1 MMKIRYA
8 LLLSVSCLGLGS
20 LAHAGLIP
28 DITPVGKNTSI
39 FTLWRGAP
47 AGESLLLVIQG
58 IEKALGLSHSPV
70 NEQSSSRISY
80 THLAFQS
87 KLLSASVIAR
97 RTSSDAAIQSY
108 FYGSPRR
115 INSPRDDNSDTAY
128 DRKDYFFD
136 LDVRVKPEHDIA
148 NFLSTHP
155 NPIPT
160 KRLFQSLS
168 LFNNLKSHCLARRNS
183 PPDCFCL
190 RSYQEREYRE
200 QATASLPL
208 IGKDR
213 MSRKISQH
221 KELEAS
227 RLLLPEQAT
236 ADLPLTASVCFIT
249 DAGHCR
255 ENEFYTGA
263 NTPDGSSGGTP
274 GGSSGGDGSED
285 NWEVD
290 NEEKCK
296 KEGYTNE
303 DCGETATPGTPCLY
317 DSSYHAGCVCKP
329 EYNQTCTGADQ
340 AGKGASCD
348 GKYKECCSLCS
359 AYPYSDGT
367 IPVGHVITETCQS
380 CSGAKYKTKC
390 NTNSSNTGTYISC
403 GSATG
408 SGSVCTD
415 DSGTYYTKCTC
426 PTNYEFNA
434 QTQSCVCKTNFK
446 YACTGTGYAGGTGTS
461 CGNKYQTCNCASG
474 YTWSASSGCVKCG
487 SSFKYTCTGTNQTKP
502 SSGCGGKYDKCNCK
516 SGYKWSNG
524 SCIAECSS
532 SYKYTCTGTGY
543 AGGAGSACGGKYT
556 SCTCSSGYTWDGGNC
571 QKALNGA
578 QGDLYY
584 CNGKVVGVKTGDM
597 NFYVAMKNLYNV
609 EWIFAYN
616 VCQSYSFC
624 SNLKGTMPSK
634 DQLLTMYNNKSS
646 LESLF
651 IIHSGEEFATDDWY
665 WSSTTSTKG
674 YHYIVHMSNGDVY
687 NNYNSLYT
695 NHVRC
700 VLNSW

>member
-1 MMKIRYA
+1 MTNTKLF
-8 LLLSVSCLGLGS
+8 LLLRTSLSLISSVSYGNHINKE
-20 LAHAGLIP
+20 A
-28 DITPVGKNTSI
+28 T
-39 FTLWRGAP
+39 
-47 AGESLLLVIQG
+47 
-58 IEKALGLSHSPV
+58 
-70 NEQSSSRISY
+70 
-80 THLAFQS
+80 
-87 KLLSASVIAR
+87 VIAR

-115 INSPRDDNSDTAY
+115 INSPRDDNSD
-128 DRKDYFFD
+128 
-136 LDVRVKPEHDIA
+136 

-155 NPIPT
+155 VLPYQG
-160 KRLFQSLS
+160 KGRCGLFREFPL
-168 LFNNLKSHCLARRNS
+168 LIERARV
-183 PPDCFCL
+183 
-190 RSYQEREYRE
+190 
-200 QATASLPL
+200 
-208 IGKDR
+208 
-213 MSRKISQH
+213 SRKISQH

-329 EYNQTCTGADQ
+329 EYNQTCSGADE

-367 IPVGHVITETCQS
+367 IPAGHVITETCQS
-380 CSGAKYKTKC
+380 CTGAKYKTKC
-390 NTNSSNTGTYISC
+390 NTNSSNTGAYISC

-408 SGSVCTD
+408 SGNVCTD

-446 YACTGTGYAGGTGTS
+446 YTCTGTGYAGGTGTS

-474 YTWSASSGCVKCG
+474 YTWSASSGCVKCS

-502 SSGCGGKYDKCNCK
+502 SSGCGGLYDKCNCK
-516 SGYKWSNG
+516 SGYKWSGG

-532 SYKYTCTGTGY
+532 SYKYTCSGTGY

-556 SCTCSSGYTWDGGNC
+556 SCTCSSGYTWDGGSC

-578 QGDLYY
+578 QGNLYY
-584 CNGKVVGVKTGDM
+584 CDGKVVGVRAPGMDFFVGMEELGTMTSANG
-597 NFYVAMKNLYNV
+597 
-609 EWIFAYN
+609 
-616 VCQSYSFC
+616 
-624 SNLKGTMPSK
+624 SNLCRSIYFCGEHRAALPSSG
-634 DQLLTMYNNKSS
+634 QLLTIYQNKTNSS
-646 LESLF
+646 ATGVNDLLEKYG
-651 IIHSGEEFATDDWY
+651 GELLANAKY
-665 WSSTTSTKG
+665 VSSSTRGT
-674 YHYIVHMSNGDVY
+674 YPDYYPIFIDMSNGRDSYGWGKARVRAILE
-687 NNYNSLYT
+687 NY
-695 NHVRC
+695 
-700 VLNSW
+700 